1 MDPWPYPRKLGALFA
16 GDQHRSMIPPQ
27 KPSRRRRSRP
37 RGPMPYRYDRR
48 RPAWVPLSLVANGIL
63 LSWLGSSLVQ
73 PELYSQHQV
82 QASTLGSSLF
92 SGSLLRTDPNETFN
106 DFSGDSLVGTPWE
119 AIELKQRIA
128 QSSSPSGV
136 RLTYDQWVEQL
147 QQEANAVALQ
157 KANNVSILAGDSLSL
172 WFPEKLL
179 PKDQIWLNQGISGE
193 TSQGLM
199 RRLGLWKG
207 LQPQRIFV
215 MIGINDL
222 LKGTAS
228 EQVLKNNQ
236 AIVRR
241 LRQAHPKADIILQS
255 VLPHRAN
262 KATWEG
268 RAKLDRIPNQQI
280 LQFNRKLAAI
290 AKAEKVHYLD
300 LNPLFTNEQGLM
312 RKELTTDG
320 LHLNPQG
327 YLVWSTAMN
336 FFSLQELDSN
346 RSTKAAAPANSPAT
360 PTAKPAAA
368 IATGKTKATDQA
380 QTAPAKP
387 VVPANQTALS
397 NPATTPKAAAPE
409 ATAETKSAE

>member
-1 MDPWPYPRKLGALFA
+1 
-16 GDQHRSMIPPQ
+16 MIPPQ
-27 KPSRRRRSRP
+27 KKPSRRRRSRN

-73 PELYSQHQV
+73 PELYSQRKV
-82 QASTLGSSLF
+82 QASTLGRSLF
-92 SGSLLRTDPNETFN
+92 SGSLGRSEPNDVFN
-106 DFSGDSLVGTPWE
+106 DFSGDSLTGLPWE

-147 QQEANAVALQ
+147 KQEANAVALQ
-157 KANNVSILAGDSLSL
+157 KTNNLSILAGDSLSL
-172 WFPEKLL
+172 WFPESLL

-207 LQPQRIFV
+207 LQPRRVFV

-228 EQVLKNNQ
+228 DQVLKNNQ
-236 AIVRR
+236 AIVRK
-241 LRQAHPKADIILQS
+241 LRQAHPKADIVLQS
-255 VLPHRAN
+255 VLPHSGN
-262 KATWEG
+262 QSTWEG

-300 LNPLFTNEQGLM
+300 LNPLFTDEKGLM

-336 FFSLQELDSN
+336 FFSLQELESDS
-346 RSTKAAAPANSPAT
+346 STKAAAPAIA
-360 PTAKPAAA
+360 PAASSTKPSTA
-368 IATGKTKATDQA
+368 ATTATSQPPKATGEA
-380 QTAPAKP
+380 QPALAKP

-397 NPATTPKAAAPE
+397 SPAPTPESAPPVSPTE
-409 ATAETKSAE
+409 AKPAE

>member
-1 MDPWPYPRKLGALFA
+1 
-16 GDQHRSMIPPQ
+16 MIPPQ
-27 KPSRRRRSRP
+27 KKPSRRRRSRN

-73 PELYSQHQV
+73 PELYSQRKV
-82 QASTLGSSLF
+82 QASTLGRSLF
-92 SGSLLRTDPNETFN
+92 SGSLGRSEPNDVFN
-106 DFSGDSLVGTPWE
+106 DFSGDSLTGLPWE

-147 QQEANAVALQ
+147 KQEANAVALQ
-157 KANNVSILAGDSLSL
+157 KTNNLSILAGDSLSL
-172 WFPEKLL
+172 WFPESLL

-207 LQPQRIFV
+207 LQPRRVFV

-228 EQVLKNNQ
+228 DQVLKNNQ
-236 AIVRR
+236 AIVRK
-241 LRQAHPKADIILQS
+241 LRQAHPKADIVLQS
-255 VLPHRAN
+255 VLPHSGN
-262 KATWEG
+262 QSTWEG

-300 LNPLFTNEQGLM
+300 LNPLFTDEKGLM

-336 FFSLQELDSN
+336 FFSLQELESDS
-346 RSTKAAAPANSPAT
+346 STKAAAPAIT
-360 PTAKPAAA
+360 PAASSTKPSTA
-368 IATGKTKATDQA
+368 ATTATSQPPKATGEA
-380 QTAPAKP
+380 QPALAKP

-397 NPATTPKAAAPE
+397 SPAPTPESAPPVSPTE
-409 ATAETKSAE
+409 AKPAE

>member
-1 MDPWPYPRKLGALFA
+1 
-16 GDQHRSMIPPQ
+16 MIPPQ
-27 KPSRRRRSRP
+27 KPSRRRRSRY

-73 PELYSQHQV
+73 PELYSHRQV

-92 SGSLLRTDPNETFN
+92 SGSLARTEANGAIN
-106 DFSGDSLVGTPWE
+106 DFSGESLTGNPWE
-119 AIELKQRIA
+119 AKELKQRIA
-128 QSSSPSGV
+128 QSSSPSGI

-147 QQEANAVALQ
+147 KQEASAIALQ

-172 WFPEKLL
+172 WFPENLL
-179 PKDQIWLNQGISGE
+179 PKDQVWLNQGISGE

-207 LQPQRIFV
+207 LQPKRIFV

-236 AIVRR
+236 AIVRQ
-241 LRQAHPKADIILQS
+241 LRQAHPQADIILQS
-255 VLPHRAN
+255 VLPHSAN
-262 KATWEG
+262 QATWEG
-268 RAKLDRIPNQQI
+268 RAKLDRIPNNQI
-280 LQFNRKLAAI
+280 LQFNRRLAAI

-300 LNPLFTNEQGLM
+300 LNPLFTDEKGLM

-336 FFSLQELDSN
+336 FFSLQELESDS
-346 RSTKAAAPANSPAT
+346 SSQAAAPAIAPTTASTKPSPAEAT
-360 PTAKPAAA
+360 SQQAAGTSQTGQTTKPAP
-368 IATGKTKATDQA
+368 IT
-380 QTAPAKP
+380 PS
-387 VVPANQTALS
+387 VPANQAALS
-397 NPATTPKAAAPE
+397 SPATTAETAPPSSTTE
-409 ATAETKSAE
+409 AKTAE

>member
-1 MDPWPYPRKLGALFA
+1 
-16 GDQHRSMIPPQ
+16 MIPSH
-27 KPSRRRRSRP
+27 KPSRRRRSRY

-73 PELYSQHQV
+73 PELYSQRQV
-82 QASTLGSSLF
+82 RASTLGSSLF
-92 SGSLLRTDPNETFN
+92 SGSLARTEQPEAFN
-106 DFSGDSLVGTPWE
+106 DFSGDSLTGVPWE
-119 AIELKQRIA
+119 ATALKQRIA
-128 QSSSPSGV
+128 QNSSGPLGG

-147 QQEANAVALQ
+147 QQEANAIALQ

-172 WFPEKLL
+172 WFPENLL

-199 RRLGLWKG
+199 RRLGLWKD

-228 EQVLKNNQ
+228 DQVLKTNQ
-236 AIVRR
+236 AIVSQ

-255 VLPHRAN
+255 VLPHSAN
-262 KATWEG
+262 QATWEG
-268 RAKLDRIPNQQI
+268 RAKLDRIPNHQI
-280 LQFNRKLAAI
+280 LEFNRKLAAI
-290 AKAEKVHYLD
+290 AKVEQVHYLD
-300 LNPLFTNEQGLM
+300 LNPLFTDEQGLM

-336 FFSLQELDSN
+336 FFSLQELENS
-346 RSTKAAAPANSPAT
+346 STNQANAPAIAPAPSSSQPEKNSAPPAT
-360 PTAKPAAA
+360 GQPLT
-368 IATGKTKATDQA
+368 ATGPASQA
-380 QTAPAKP
+380 SPPVLANP
-387 VVPANQTALS
+387 VVPVHQAALS
-397 NPATTPKAAAPE
+397 NPATASETVSPPPPKGDK
-409 ATAETKSAE
+409 ATD

>member
-1 MDPWPYPRKLGALFA
+1 MT
-16 GDQHRSMIPPQ
+16 PPQ
-27 KPSRRRRSRP
+27 KPSRRRSRY

-73 PELYSQHQV
+73 PELYSQRQV
-82 QASTLGSSLF
+82 QASTLGHSF
-92 SGSLLRTDPNETFN
+92 FRGSLERTEPHGVLN
-106 DFSGDSLVGTPWE
+106 DFAGDVLTGTPWE
-119 AIELKQRIA
+119 AKALKQRIA
-128 QSSSPSGV
+128 QSLSPAGV
-136 RLTYDQWVEQL
+136 SLTYDQWVEQL
-147 QQEANAVALQ
+147 KQEANAVALQ
-157 KANNVSILAGDSLSL
+157 KTRNLSILAGDSLSL
-172 WFPEKLL
+172 WFPENLL

-199 RRLGLWKG
+199 RRLGLWKQ
-207 LQPQRIFV
+207 LQPQQIFV

-222 LKGTAS
+222 LKGTAT

-241 LRQAHPKADIILQS
+241 LRKAHPKAEIILQS
-255 VLPHRAN
+255 VLPHSAN
-262 KATWEG
+262 QATWEG
-268 RAKLDRIPNQQI
+268 RAKLERIPNNQI

-300 LNPLFTNEQGLM
+300 LNPLFTDRQGLM

-336 FFSLQELDSN
+336 FFSLQELESDS
-346 RSTKAAAPANSPAT
+346 STQAAAPAIAPAASPT
-360 PTAKPAAA
+360 KPPTAATTVTSQPPK
-368 IATGKTKATDQA
+368 ATGSEA
-380 QTAPAKP
+380 QPAPEKP
-387 VVPANQTALS
+387 VVSANQTALS
-397 NPATTPKAAAPE
+397 NPVKTPE
-409 ATAETKSAE
+409 ASTPEAKPAE